1 MSLGSRLGSI
11 LSRAARSRTV
21 RRAARDLGRSAVDA
35 LRNGDGSASRGQDGG
50 PRGEGGGSDGAGGGT
65 RGDRQRPTGRASS
78 GDGEHAVLRD
88 RSSSPAPSIS
98 YAPSADGDADPG
110 EIVWAWVHFEE
121 DIAQGKDRP
130 VLVLALEDAS
140 TGGSDGSGPAVVAL
154 MLTSR
159 DRGQGTHTDEHG
171 ATWVDIGT
179 GSWDSQRRPS
189 EVRVDR
195 LLRIPASAVRREGA
209 RVDRGKFDAVVAEA
223 RRVHGWGS

>member
-35 LRNGDGSASRGQDGG
+35 LRNGEGNGSHGGGQRSRGGQPGGQQHHGRQSGGQTSGGRTDGSA
-50 PRGEGGGSDGAGGGT
+50 
-65 RGDRQRPTGRASS
+65 
-78 GDGEHAVLRD
+78 GEHAVLRD
-88 RSSSPAPSIS
+88 RSASPAPAIT

-140 TGGSDGSGPAVVAL
+140 VGGSDGSGPAVVAL

-179 GSWDSQRRPS
+179 GPWDSQHRPS

-209 RVDRGKFDAVVAEA
+209 RVDRETFDRVVAET
-223 RRVHGWGS
+223 RRVHDWAS

>member
-11 LSRAARSRTV
+11 LTRAARSRTV
-21 RRAARDLGRSAVDA
+21 RRAARDLGRSAADA
-35 LRNGDGSASRGQDGG
+35 LRNG
-50 PRGEGGGSDGAGGGT
+50 EGGGSHGDGHRS
-65 RGDRQRPTGRASS
+65 RGQSPEQSRGQADGST
-78 GDGEHAVLRD
+78 GEHAVLRD
-88 RSSSPAPSIS
+88 RSSSPAPAIT

-121 DIAQGKDRP
+121 DAHQGKDRP

-140 TGGSDGSGPAVVAL
+140 VGGADGSGQAVVAL

-159 DRGQGTHTDEHG
+159 DRGQDTHTDEHG

-179 GSWDSQRRPS
+179 GSWDSQHRPS

-209 RVDRGKFDAVVAEA
+209 RVDRERFDAVVAEA
-223 RRVHGWGS
+223 GRVHGWSA

>member
-11 LSRAARSRTV
+11 LTRAARSRTV
-21 RRAARDLGRSAVDA
+21 RRAARELGRSAADA
-35 LRNGDGSASRGQDGG
+35 LRSGEGNGSREGGHSPHGRSRDRADGS
-50 PRGEGGGSDGAGGGT
+50 T
-65 RGDRQRPTGRASS
+65 
-78 GDGEHAVLRD
+78 GEHAVLRD
-88 RSSSPAPSIS
+88 RSSSPAPAIT

-121 DIAQGKDRP
+121 DVHQGKDRP
-130 VLVLALEDAS
+130 ALVLALEDAS
-140 TGGSDGSGPAVVAL
+140 VGGADGSGQAVVAL

-159 DRGQGTHTDEHG
+159 DRGQGTHTDTRG

-179 GSWDSQRRPS
+179 GSWDSQHRPS

-209 RVDRGKFDAVVAEA
+209 RVDRERFDAVVAEA
-223 RRVHGWGS
+223 RRVHGWSA

>member
-11 LSRAARSRTV
+11 LTRAARSRTV
-21 RRAARDLGRSAVDA
+21 RRAARDLGRSAADA
-35 LRNGDGSASRGQDGG
+35 LRNG
-50 PRGEGGGSDGAGGGT
+50 EGGGS
-65 RGDRQRPTGRASS
+65 RGDGHRSRGQSPEQSHGTPRGQTGGSA
-78 GDGEHAVLRD
+78 GEHAVLRD
-88 RSSSPAPSIS
+88 RSSSPAPAIS

-140 TGGSDGSGPAVVAL
+140 VGGADGSGQAVVAL

-179 GSWDSQRRPS
+179 GSWDSQHRPS

-209 RVDRGKFDAVVAEA
+209 RVDRDRFDAVVAEA
-223 RRVHGWGS
+223 RRVHGWSN